1 MTLAPLKKSW
11 LGTCDQQGFI
21 KERGQENVLCSY
33 FLGGRSGPPPRVDH
47 SKNMQSHYIAV
58 WRKIERSNKFK
69 AISLF
74 YLQHKRRWTGVIFR
88 SRSFPMDS
96 AIDVYLFLFL

>member
-1 MTLAPLKKSW
+1 MRHTANTSFEIVTSAPLKKSW

-21 KERGQENVLCSY
+21 KERGQENMYYVHTSLEVGAALLHVLTI
-33 FLGGRSGPPPRVDH
+33 RK
-47 SKNMQSHYIAV
+47 KNMQSHYIAV

-74 YLQHKRRWTGVIFR
+74 
-88 SRSFPMDS
+88 
-96 AIDVYLFLFL
+96 